1 MKDGRYMDF
10 KEVVETRRSIR
21 TFTGKEVSNET
32 ITELVE
38 CAKYAPSWKNTQVTR
53 YYAIKSEEIKNKIV
67 EALPDFNKNAGTT
80 APVIIVASVVKL
92 RSGYNRQGEFDS
104 PKGKGWQMYD
114 CGCSNMLFTLKA
126 NELGLGTVIMG
137 LYDEDAIAEAI
148 NLPETEEII
157 SVIALGYYEN
167 KPEMPPR
174 KGSEIILNIL

>member
-1 MKDGRYMDF
+1 MNF

-21 TFTGKEVSNET
+21 TFADREVSNE
-32 ITELVE
+32 IVTELVE

-53 YYAIKSEEIKNKIV
+53 YYAIKSEDIKKEIVN
-67 EALPDFNKNAGTT
+67 ALPDFNKNAGTT

-137 LYDEDAIAEAI
+137 LYDEEAIAKAI
-148 NLPETEEII
+148 NLPETEEIV

-167 KPEMPPR
+167 RPEMPQR
-174 KGSEIILNIL
+174 KGAEIILKIM